1 VLYKTL
7 IVHAQGRG
15 AGDSGSEVG
24 DVLWKQAWTR
34 RIDFFSQGFLLF
46 SVLTVP
52 VNSFRFLHYPEEANT
67 VYFAANMIMPRYGN
81 LG

>member
-1 VLYKTL
+1 MFCGNRHGQGEL
-7 IVHAQGRG
+7 I
-15 AGDSGSEVG
+15 
-24 DVLWKQAWTR
+24 
-34 RIDFFSQGFLLF
+34 FFSQGFLLF